1 MSIGDFMATFR
12 CKIGTADGRILEKD
26 LDASSRGILKE
37 SLEEQ
42 GFHVFR
48 IQRRGLSLSARLD
61 GQQGRMSGSRFLS
74 FNQELLVLLRAGLP
88 IMQVL
93 DTIMER
99 MESGRTLEIL
109 REIRE
114 DVKGGS
120 SVSEAFGRFP
130 NYFPSL
136 YIASIRAGERT
147 GELPL
152 AIERFIAYQKRVEAI
167 KSKVRNASF
176 YPILLSMA
184 VIAVVF
190 FLMLFVIPRFTQ
202 IYTDAQVQLPMMT
215 HLLITVSRGLGKA
228 APLLIPLLVVL
239 VFAARSSLRT
249 EKGQWLRDRVKLIL
263 PFFGHLFRDYALL
276 SFCRTLGTTLASGIP
291 VVPAMQMSRGT
302 LNNRL
307 LEERLSLAV
316 RRVQEGASLSEAL
329 EETGF
334 FPRLALR
341 MIGVGETGG
350 SLSTML
356 EDVAM
361 YYESEVEKRLD
372 RLTTLIEPAM
382 MMTMGLLI
390 GAIVVAMYL
399 PIFQLAGTAG

>member
-1 MSIGDFMATFR
+1 MPTFK

-26 LDASSRGILKE
+26 FDATRKDILKE

-42 GFHVFR
+42 GFFVFR
-48 IQRRGLSLSARLD
+48 IQRRPLQFLNGKER
-61 GQQGRMSGSRFLS
+61 GQSRMTGSRFLS
-74 FNQELLVLLRAGLP
+74 FNQELLVLLKAGLP
-88 IMQVL
+88 FLQVL

-99 MESGRTLEIL
+99 MDTGRTLEIL

-120 SVSEAFGRFP
+120 SISEAFGKFP
-130 NYFPSL
+130 GHFPSL

-167 KSKVRNASF
+167 KSKIRNASF
-176 YPILLSMA
+176 YPMLLSIA
-184 VIAVVF
+184 VISVVL
-190 FLMLFVIPRFTQ
+190 FLLLFVIPRFTQ
-202 IYTDAQVQLPMMT
+202 IYADAHVQLPLMT
-215 HLLITVSRGLGKA
+215 RFVISASRGIGTA
-228 APLLIPLLVVL
+228 TPLLVPVVVVL
-239 VFAARSSLRT
+239 AFMTRGYLRT
-249 EKGQWLRDRVKLIL
+249 ERGQWARDRFKLAL
-263 PFFGHLFRDYALL
+263 PFFGRLFGDYALL

-291 VVPAMQMSRGT
+291 VLQAMQMARGT
-302 LNNRL
+302 LNNRT
-307 LEERLSLAV
+307 LEKSLGVAI
-316 RRVQEGASLSEAL
+316 RRVQEGASLSGAF

-341 MIGVGETGG
+341 MIGVGESGG

-356 EDVAM
+356 EDVAL
-361 YYESEVEKRLD
+361 YYEGEVEKRLE

-382 MMTMGLLI
+382 MMVMGLLI
-390 GAIVVAMYL
+390 GGIVVSMYL

>member
-1 MSIGDFMATFR
+1 MGTFR

-26 LDASSRGILKE
+26 LDATSKGILKE
-37 SLEEQ
+37 SLEDQ

-48 IQRRGLSLSARLD
+48 IQRRSLPLSGALSS
-61 GQQGRMSGSRFLS
+61 QQGRLSSSRFLS
-74 FNQELLVLLRAGLP
+74 FNQEFLVLLRAGLP
-88 IMQVL
+88 ILQVL

-99 MESGRTLEIL
+99 MESGRLLEIL

-120 SVSEAFGRFP
+120 SISEAFNRYP
-130 NYFPSL
+130 NFFPSL

-147 GELPL
+147 GELPV

-176 YPILLSMA
+176 YPILLSAA
-184 VIAVVF
+184 VIAVVL

-202 IYTDAQVQLPMMT
+202 VYADAQVQLPLMT
-215 HLLITVSRGLGKA
+215 RLLITVSQGMGKA
-228 APLLIPLLVVL
+228 APLVLPLLILLAFV
-239 VFAARSSLRT
+239 ARGFLRT
-249 EKGQWLRDRVKLIL
+249 EKGHWLRDRLKLVL
-263 PFFGHLFRDYALL
+263 PFFGQLFKDYALL

-291 VVPAMQMSRGT
+291 VVQAMQMSRGT

-334 FPRLALR
+334 FPKLALR

-350 SLSTML
+350 SLSSML

-361 YYESEVEKRLD
+361 YYEAEVEKRLD